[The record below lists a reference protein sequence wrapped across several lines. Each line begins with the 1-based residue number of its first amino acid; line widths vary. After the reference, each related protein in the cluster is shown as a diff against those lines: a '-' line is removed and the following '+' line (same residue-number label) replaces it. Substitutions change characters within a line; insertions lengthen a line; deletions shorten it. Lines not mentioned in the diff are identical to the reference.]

1 MRWATSR
8 LVVFPRAK
16 GAGLRFRGVRGLVI
30 SQFCVRDTEVGGRR
44 MVGLAGEFPVKTEG
58 ADIRRILV
66 AHAMRHESVV
76 CNGHKVFRGC
86 TFSSAKREGVFTHR
100 SPAFKPKI
108 L

>member
-1 MRWATSR
+1 MRWVTSR
-8 LVVFPRAK
+8 LVVFPKGK
-16 GAGLRFRGVRGLVI
+16 GAGLRFRGVCRLVI
-30 SQFCVRDTEVGGRR
+30 SQFCVRDIEASGGR

-58 ADIRRILV
+58 ADIRRILI

-86 TFSSAKREGVFTHR
+86 AGGSAKREGVFTHR
-100 SPAFKPKI
+100 SPAFKPKV